1 MDIYLQQN
9 SLGLLQ
15 EVSID
20 LKPINSEIE
29 TLKKFIRPKDF
40 DDFEDFKNLLE
51 KIEKNG
57 NKKFIKEE
65 EILDLKKRQL
75 NLFTKETDYAK
86 ETT

>member
-40 DDFEDFKNLLE
+40 DDFEDFLLP
-51 KIEKNG
+51 K
-57 NKKFIKEE
+57 
-65 EILDLKKRQL
+65 
-75 NLFTKETDYAK
+75 
-86 ETT
+86 